1 VSTST
6 SQPAA
11 TASLGA
17 AGDRP
22 ATPPAAQPAPSPAA
36 GAAGE
41 LFNAARW
48 LLGRPAASTPDRVAV
63 TAIGLD
69 GTASDVTY
77 RELDDLAWQAAGA
90 LLAAGI
96 RAEERLLLC
105 MADTPELIALFLGGL
120 YIGAVPVPVST
131 MATARDLAALASDSK
146 ARLLAVSAE
155 FAAAAIDAAGASSVR
170 EVVISG
176 ETSDLAPLLVPA
188 RARTAARVRTLR
200 GFLAAAG
207 PIDLASA
214 RGAEPTLAD
223 SPAFWLYT
231 SGTTGTP
238 KAAMHR
244 HGSLRSTALTYG
256 ADVLGIRPDDVCY
269 SAAKFFFA
277 YGLGNTLTFPFS
289 VGARSILDRARA
301 TPPRLANVLTSIRPT
316 LFFGAPTAYAAM
328 LAADLPQDAF
338 ASVRLAVSAGESL
351 PADLHNRFTSRF
363 GVEVLDGIGST
374 EALHIFL
381 SNRPGRVRPG
391 TTGEVVPGYELRI
404 EDADGQSVPDG
415 EPGSLHVKGDSIA
428 TGYWCRSEV
437 SRRVFRGEWLRTGD
451 IYARDADGFYTCL
464 GRSDD
469 VLKVGGMWVS
479 PAEVETRLRAHP
491 CVEQAVVVAV
501 PDSDGLDKP
510 VACVVAS
517 AGTEPT
523 EDELIA
529 FCRAG
534 LSAFKRPR
542 RIMFLPEFPLT
553 ATGKVQRFRLRQ
565 HALAQLANSQLTP
578 AQPVLSQP
586 ASAVATASPGATAD
600 PGAAAD
606 LA

>member
-1 VSTST
+1 MTTS
-6 SQPAA
+6 
-11 TASLGA
+11 
-17 AGDRP
+17 
-22 ATPPAAQPAPSPAA
+22 
-36 GAAGE
+36 AGE
-41 LFNAARW
+41 PFNAAAW
-48 LLGRPAASTPDRVAV
+48 LLGRNAAATPDRVAI
-63 TAIGLD
+63 TAIDAD
-69 GTASDVTY
+69 GSSTDVTY
-77 RELDDLAWQAAGA
+77 RELDGLAWQAAAA
-90 LLAAGI
+90 LVASGV

-105 MADTPELIALFLGGL
+105 MADTPELLALFLGGL

-131 MATARDLAALASDSK
+131 MATAADLTALAIDSR
-146 ARLLAVSAE
+146 ARFLAVSSE
-155 FAAAAIDAAGASSVR
+155 FAAVAAGAASAGPVR
-170 EVVISG
+170 EVVVAG
-176 ETSDLAPLLVPA
+176 QTGDLAPLLAAA
-188 RARTAARVRTLR
+188 RPRTSPRVRTLR

-207 PIDLASA
+207 PADLAAA

-244 HGSLRSTALTYG
+244 HGSLRSTAQTY
-256 ADVLGIRPDDVCY
+256 AARVLGIRPDDVCY

-289 VGARSILDRARA
+289 VGARAVLDRARA
-301 TPPRLANVLTSIRPT
+301 TPARLASVLESTRPT

-328 LAADLPQDAF
+328 LAAGLPDSTF
-338 ASVRLAVSAGESL
+338 GSVRLGVSAGEAF
-351 PADLHNRFTSRF
+351 PADLYRRFTARF
-363 GVEVLDGIGST
+363 GIEVLDGIGST

-404 EDADGQSVPDG
+404 EDPDGNPVPDG
-415 EPGSLHVKGDSIA
+415 EPGSLQVKGDSIA

-451 IYARDADGFYTCL
+451 IYARDADGYYTCL

-469 VLKVGGMWVS
+469 VLKAGGLWVS

-491 CVEQAVVVAV
+491 GVEQAVVVAV
-501 PDSDGLDKP
+501 PDGDGLEKP
-510 VACVVAS
+510 VACVIAK
-517 AGTEPT
+517 AGAAPT

-534 LSAFKRPR
+534 LAAFKRPR
-542 RIMFLPEFPLT
+542 RVLFLAEFPLT
-553 ATGKVQRFRLRQ
+553 ATGKVQRFKLRE
-565 HALAQLANSQLTP
+565 HALARAQQQPTAALAETGAGGP
-578 AQPVLSQP
+578 A
-586 ASAVATASPGATAD
+586 
-600 PGAAAD
+600 
-606 LA
+606 

>member
-1 VSTST
+1 LSTSA
-6 SQPAA
+6 SQDQ
-11 TASLGA
+11 A
-17 AGDRP
+17 AG
-22 ATPPAAQPAPSPAA
+22 QPGA
-36 GAAGE
+36 GSE
-41 LFNAARW
+41 RFNAAHW
-48 LLGRPAASTPDRVAV
+48 LLGRHAAATPDRVAV
-63 TAIGLD
+63 TAVGLD
-69 GTASDVTY
+69 GSAADITY
-77 RELDDLAWQAAGA
+77 RELDDLAWQAAA
-90 LLAAGI
+90 ALAAAGV

-105 MADTPELIALFLGGL
+105 MADSPELLALFLGGL

-131 MATARDLAALASDSK
+131 MVTARDLEALATDSR
-146 ARLLAVSAE
+146 AAFLAVSTE
-155 FAAAAIDAAGASSVR
+155 FTGAAAGAAGLASMR
-170 EVVISG
+170 EVVVTG
-176 ETSDLAPLLVPA
+176 EISDLQPLLSPA
-188 RARTAARVRTLR
+188 RARAGPRIRTLH

-207 PIDLASA
+207 PVDLMAA
-214 RGAEPTLAD
+214 RHAEPTLAD

-244 HGSLRSTALTYG
+244 HGSLRTTAQTY
-256 ADVLGIRPDDVCY
+256 AAHVLGIGPDDVCY

-289 VGARSILDRARA
+289 AGARSILDRARA
-301 TPPRLANVLTSIRPT
+301 TPARLAGVLASVRPT

-328 LAADLPQDAF
+328 LAADLPADAF
-338 ASVRLAVSAGESL
+338 ASVRLCVSAGESF
-351 PADLHNRFTSRF
+351 PADLYQRFTSRF

-391 TTGEVVPGYELRI
+391 STGEVVPGYQLRI
-404 EDADGQSVPDG
+404 EDADGQVVPDG
-415 EPGSLHVKGDSIA
+415 EPGSLYVKGDSVA
-428 TGYWCRSEV
+428 AGYWCRSEV

-451 IYARDADGFYTCL
+451 IYVRDADGYYTCL

-479 PAEVETRLRAHP
+479 PAEVETRLREHP
-491 CVEQAVVVAV
+491 GVEQAVVVAV

-510 VACVVAS
+510 VACILTR
-517 AGTEPT
+517 AGAEPT

-542 RIMFLPEFPLT
+542 RILFLPEFPLT
-553 ATGKVQRFRLRQ
+553 ATGKVQRFRLRE
-565 HALAQLANSQLTP
+565 HALAAALAAAPDGRIAP
-578 AQPVLSQP
+578 A
-586 ASAVATASPGATAD
+586 AD
-600 PGAAAD
+600 PA
-606 LA
+606 

>member
-1 VSTST
+1 MTTS
-6 SQPAA
+6 
-11 TASLGA
+11 
-17 AGDRP
+17 
-22 ATPPAAQPAPSPAA
+22 
-36 GAAGE
+36 AGE
-41 LFNAARW
+41 FFNAASW
-48 LLGRPAASTPDRVAV
+48 LLGRNAAATPDRVAV
-63 TAIGLD
+63 TAIDAD
-69 GTASDVTY
+69 GSATDVTY
-77 RELDDLAWQAAGA
+77 RELDELAWQAAAA
-90 LLAAGI
+90 LVAAGI
-96 RAEERLLLC
+96 RAEERILLC
-105 MADTPELIALFLGGL
+105 MADSPELLALFLGGL

-131 MATARDLAALASDSK
+131 MATAADLTALAIDSR
-146 ARLLAVSAE
+146 ARFLAVSSE
-155 FAAAAIDAAGASSVR
+155 FAAVAAGAASAGPVR
-170 EVVISG
+170 EVVVAG
-176 ETSDLAPLLVPA
+176 QTGDLAPLLAAA
-188 RARTAARVRTLR
+188 RPRTSPRVRTLR

-207 PIDLASA
+207 PADLAAA

-244 HGSLRSTALTYG
+244 HGSLRTTALTYA
-256 ADVLGIRPDDVCY
+256 ADVLGIGPGDVCY

-289 VGARSILDRARA
+289 VGGRAILDQARA
-301 TPPRLANVLTSIRPT
+301 TPARLASVLGAARPT
-316 LFFGAPTAYAAM
+316 LFFGAPTVYAAM
-328 LAADLPQDAF
+328 LAADLPAGTF
-338 ASVRLAVSAGESL
+338 ASVRLGVSAGESF
-351 PADLHNRFTSRF
+351 PADLYKRFTGRF
-363 GVEVLDGIGST
+363 GLEVLDGIGST

-404 EDADGQSVPDG
+404 EDPDG
-415 EPGSLHVKGDSIA
+415 NEVPGSEPGSLYVKGDSIA

-469 VLKVGGMWVS
+469 VLKAGGLWVS
-479 PAEVETRLRAHP
+479 PGEVETRLREHP
-491 CVEQAVVVAV
+491 DVEQAVVVAI

-510 VACVVAS
+510 VACVVVA
-517 AGTEPT
+517 AGTQPT

-542 RIMFLPEFPLT
+542 RVLFLPEFPLT
-553 ATGKVQRFRLRQ
+553 ATGKVQRFRLRE
-565 HALAQLANSQLTP
+565 HALAQIAAGAGVPGP
-578 AQPVLSQP
+578 AA
-586 ASAVATASPGATAD
+586 ASAAGSPAREAE
-600 PGAAAD
+600 PA
-606 LA
+606 